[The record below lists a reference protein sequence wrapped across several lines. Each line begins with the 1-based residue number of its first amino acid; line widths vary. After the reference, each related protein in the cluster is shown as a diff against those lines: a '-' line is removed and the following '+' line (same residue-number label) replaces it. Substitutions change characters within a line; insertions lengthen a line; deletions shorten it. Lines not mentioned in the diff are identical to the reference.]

1 MDSAG
6 ASFPYAFSSLAKVVK
21 GKVWTTRKDDP
32 VVKQLLIDSRK
43 FSTHEYCLFIA
54 LVSRRNDGHR
64 FIRELYQKG
73 VRMFMV
79 TELPVNKE
87 EFANTAF
94 LQVPDTMKAL
104 QLLAAFHRK
113 QHNIP
118 VIGITGSNG
127 KTIVKEWLFQLIG
140 DDRKIVRSPKSY
152 NSQIGVPLSVWQMR
166 KEDQLAIFEAG
177 ISEPDEMEKLQAIIQ
192 PTIGIFTNIGHAH
205 DENFINLAQKVAE
218 KLKLFTKVEV
228 LIFNGD
234 HVDIMERI
242 ANTQTF
248 RKTRLFTWGKR
259 PGMDLL
265 IGDIKHGRR
274 FTEINGIVSGQPMQI
289 RIPFQDNAS
298 VENAIH
304 CWACM
309 IYLGY
314 PHEIIAARMI
324 RLAPVAMRLE
334 LKEGINNCSIIND
347 SYSSDLD
354 SLSIALDFIKQQ
366 KQHRKRTIILSDIL
380 QSGKNEND
388 LYAEI
393 ADLLQN
399 KSIDRLIGIGPA
411 ISKQSNKFK
420 IEKAFFPGTDD
431 FLRKF
436 PFSAFHGETILIKG
450 ARAFEFEK
458 IGKAL
463 QQKAHE
469 TVLEINLNALINN
482 FNVIRS
488 GLKAGTKIMVMV
500 KAFSY
505 GSGSFEIANVLQYHH
520 ADYLAVAFADEGVEL
535 RKAGI
540 SLPVMV
546 MNPDEES
553 MDAFSKYD
561 LEPEVYSFRVLDM
574 LEESRE
580 KVYGDQKKPLHIHIK
595 LDTGMHRLGFSEEDL
610 PSLIGRLQKSR
621 NIKAISVFTHLAASQ
636 DKAHDEFTRTQI
648 DSFTRMAD
656 ALDQGQETKLL
667 RHVLNSAG
675 ISRFPEAQFDMVR
688 LGISLYGVP
697 ADEKEAALL
706 QNVST
711 LRSSISQLKKIPVG
725 DSVGYNR
732 SFVARRPMTIAI
744 VPIGYADG
752 LSRKLGNSKGKM
764 VVSNHLCPIIGEVC
778 MDMCMLDVSGLNVRE
793 GDPVI
798 VFGDIYPITRFAA
811 DLKTIPY
818 EVLTG
823 ISRRVK
829 RIYYQE

>member
-1 MDSAG
+1 
-6 ASFPYAFSSLAKVVK
+6 
-21 GKVWTTRKDDP
+21 
-32 VVKQLLIDSRK
+32 
-43 FSTHEYCLFIA
+43 
-54 LVSRRNDGHR
+54 
-64 FIRELYQKG
+64 
-73 VRMFMV
+73 
-79 TELPVNKE
+79 
-87 EFANTAF
+87 
-94 LQVPDTMKAL
+94 
-104 QLLAAFHRK
+104 
-113 QHNIP
+113 
-118 VIGITGSNG
+118 
-127 KTIVKEWLFQLIG
+127 
-140 DDRKIVRSPKSY
+140 
-152 NSQIGVPLSVWQMR
+152 
-166 KEDQLAIFEAG
+166 
-177 ISEPDEMEKLQAIIQ
+177 
-192 PTIGIFTNIGHAH
+192 
-205 DENFINLAQKVAE
+205 
-218 KLKLFTKVEV
+218 
-228 LIFNGD
+228 
-234 HVDIMERI
+234 
-242 ANTQTF
+242 
-248 RKTRLFTWGKR
+248 
-259 PGMDLL
+259 
-265 IGDIKHGRR
+265 
-274 FTEINGIVSGQPMQI
+274 
-289 RIPFQDNAS
+289 
-298 VENAIH
+298 
-304 CWACM
+304 
-309 IYLGY
+309 
-314 PHEIIAARMI
+314 
-324 RLAPVAMRLE
+324 
-334 LKEGINNCSIIND
+334 
-347 SYSSDLD
+347 
-354 SLSIALDFIKQQ
+354 
-366 KQHRKRTIILSDIL
+366 
-380 QSGKNEND
+380 
-388 LYAEI
+388 
-393 ADLLQN
+393 
-399 KSIDRLIGIGPA
+399 
-411 ISKQSNKFK
+411 
-420 IEKAFFPGTDD
+420 
-431 FLRKF
+431 
-436 PFSAFHGETILIKG
+436 
-450 ARAFEFEK
+450 
-458 IGKAL
+458 
-463 QQKAHE
+463 
-469 TVLEINLNALINN
+469 
-482 FNVIRS
+482 
-488 GLKAGTKIMVMV
+488 MVMV

>member
-1 MDSAG
+1 MDASVT
-6 ASFPYAFSSLAKVVK
+6 SFPYSLSGLTKAVK
-21 GKVWTTRKDDP
+21 GKIWTTRKDDP
-32 VVKQLLIDSRK
+32 TVKQLLIDSRK
-43 FSTHEYCLFIA
+43 FSSHDQCLFIA

-64 FIRELYQKG
+64 FLRELYQKG
-73 VRMFMV
+73 IRLFMV

-87 EFANTAF
+87 EYANSSF
-94 LQVPDTMKAL
+94 LQVPDTLKAL
-104 QLLAAFHRK
+104 QALAAFHRK
-113 QHNIP
+113 QFHTP

-140 DDRKIVRSPKSY
+140 DDKKIVRSPKSY
-152 NSQIGVPLSVWQMR
+152 NSQIGVPLSVWQLR
-166 KEDQLAIFEAG
+166 SEDELAIFEAG
-177 ISEPDEMEKLQAIIQ
+177 ISEPDEMDKIQAIIQ

-218 KLKLFTKVEV
+218 KLKLFTRVEV

-234 HVDIMERI
+234 QVDIMERI
-242 ANTQTF
+242 AQTQTF
-248 RKTRLFTWGKR
+248 RKTRLFTWGRR

-265 IGDIKHGRR
+265 VGDIRQSRR
-274 FTEINGIVSGQPMQI
+274 FTEINASFGGQSFQI

-298 VENAIH
+298 IENAIQ
-304 CWACM
+304 CWACLL
-309 IYLGY
+309 YLGY

-324 RLAPVAMRLE
+324 RLVPIAMRLE

-354 SLSIALDFIKQQ
+354 SLSIALDFLKLQ
-366 KQHRKRTIILSDIL
+366 KQHRKRTVILSDIL

-388 LYAEI
+388 LYGEI
-393 ADLLQN
+393 AELLQN
-399 KSIDRLIGIGPA
+399 KNIDRLVGIGAA
-411 ISKQSNKFK
+411 ISKQSAKFK
-420 IEKAFFPGTDD
+420 MEKLFFGSTDD

-436 PFSAFHGETILIKG
+436 PFSGFHAETILIKG

-488 GLKAGTKIMVMV
+488 SLDPATKIMVMV

-540 SLPVMV
+540 TLPIMV

-553 MDAFSKYD
+553 MDAFAKYD
-561 LEPEVYSFRVLDM
+561 LEPEVYSFRILEM

-580 KVYGDQKKPLHIHIK
+580 RVYGDQKKALLVHVK
-595 LDTGMHRLGFSEEDL
+595 VDTGMHRLGFGESDIPE
-610 PSLIGRLQKSR
+610 LISRLQKNK

-636 DKAHDEFTRTQI
+636 DPAHDNFTLEQI
-648 DSFTRMAD
+648 ETFSRIAN
-656 ALDQGQETKLL
+656 ALDHGLDVSLL

-675 ISRFPEAQFDMVR
+675 ISRFPQAQFGMVR
-688 LGISLYGVP
+688 LGISLYGV
-697 ADEKEAALL
+697 ATDESQAALL
-706 QNVST
+706 QNVSS
-711 LRSSISQLKKIPVG
+711 LRSSISQLKKIPTG

-732 SFVARRPMTIAI
+732 SFFARRDMTIAI

-778 MDMCMLDVSGLNVRE
+778 MDMCMLDVTGLNVRE

-798 VFGDIYPITRFAA
+798 VFGDIYPITRFAS